1 VAALDEAGVR
11 ISGRLIADSAVLI
24 RPKRRRL
31 IHGSADSR
39 MMKVSVVVCT
49 YAMDRYDSF
58 SAAVESLLKQTHE
71 PLELVLVVD
80 GNSDVYE
87 RIREE
92 FDDADQRGVKSV
104 ILHNND
110 ENRGISYSRTK
121 GGELASGEV
130 VAFID
135 DDAVAETDWVER
147 LVEVYEETDAIAVGG
162 DVRPNW
168 QTEKPDF
175 FPEEFYWLVG
185 CVEPDF
191 ADHMEEVRN
200 TYGSN
205 ISYRREAFLEV
216 GGYDPNTGRK
226 GDKHLQ
232 AHEAPVGV
240 RLMREYDRGMV
251 YTEDAVVH
259 HTLFDYRGNFRWLI
273 ARSFWQGYSKRVFDL
288 LYPDAPDDKNDYLR
302 WLVGDRV
309 PRRLLGLPGSPS
321 KAAALAQLIAIFV
334 FTSTVGA
341 GYLAALLTPDVAER
355 ANA

>member
-1 VAALDEAGVR
+1 ML
-11 ISGRLIADSAVLI
+11 
-24 RPKRRRL
+24 
-31 IHGSADSR
+31 
-39 MMKVSVVVCT
+39 VSVVVCT

-58 SAAVESLLKQTHE
+58 SATVESLLRQTHE

-80 GNSDVYE
+80 GNPDVFE
-87 RIREE
+87 RVCGDFANE
-92 FDDADQRGVKSV
+92 GSV
-104 ILHNND
+104 ESVVLHDND
-110 ENRGISYSRTK
+110 ENQGISYSRTK

-135 DDAVAETDWVER
+135 DDAVAKEDWVER
-147 LVEVYEETDAIAVGG
+147 LVEVYEETEAIAVGG

-168 QTEKPDF
+168 QDEKPVF
-175 FPEEFYWLVG
+175 FPAEFYWLVG

-191 ADHMEEVRN
+191 AEHMQEVRN

-205 ISYRREAFLEV
+205 ISYRREAFLKV

-240 RLMREYDRGMV
+240 RIIREYDKGMV
-251 YTEDAVVH
+251 YTEDAVVY
-259 HTLFDYRGNFRWLI
+259 HTLFDYRGDFRWLV

-302 WLVGDRV
+302 WLVGERV
-309 PRRLLGLPGSPS
+309 PRRVAGLPRSPS
-321 KAAALAQLIAIFV
+321 KGGAVAQLVAILV
-334 FTSTVGA
+334 FTAAVGL
-341 GYLAALLTPDVAER
+341 GYGMALLTPDVTER
-355 ANA
+355 ANE